1 MNLTRQRL
9 FLIFLAAVCALPLV
23 LSYATYYW
31 WKPERRMN
39 YGELMDM
46 RSVPPPVTWL
56 NGTTAPHQGKW
67 TLFLVGTGECAES
80 CERYLYAMRQTR
92 QSMGVKKEKL
102 EVLWLVADPKEVRQ
116 DLLGRYPELKV
127 AKTPDAYASILPQP
141 AAGRIYLV
149 DPDGRL
155 VLRYPEQLEPARMI
169 RDLARLLDVK
179 RM

>member
-9 FLIFLAAVCALPLV
+9 FLLFLAAVCALPLI

-56 NGTTAPHQGKW
+56 NGTVAPPQGKW
-67 TLFLVGTGECAES
+67 KLFLVSTGECGEA
-80 CERYLYAMRQTR
+80 CERHLYAMRQTR

-116 DLLGRYPELKV
+116 EILTRYPELKV
-127 AKTPDAYASILPQP
+127 AKTPEAYAATLPQP

>member
-1 MNLTRQRL
+1 MTLTRQRL
-9 FLIFLAAVCALPLV
+9 FLLFLAAVCALPLI
-23 LSYATYYW
+23 LSYATYYL

-46 RSVPPPVTWL
+46 RPVPPPVTWL
-56 NGTTAPHQGKW
+56 NGTKAPPQGKW
-67 TLFLVGTGECAES
+67 ILFLVGTGECGEL
-80 CERYLYAMRQTR
+80 CERHLYAMRQTR

-102 EVLWLVADPKEVRQ
+102 EVLWLVADPKDVSAEV
-116 DLLGRYPELKV
+116 LARYPELKV
-127 AKTPDAYASILPQP
+127 AKIPDVYASTLPQP
-141 AAGRIYLV
+141 AAGRIFVV
-149 DPDGRL
+149 DPYGRL